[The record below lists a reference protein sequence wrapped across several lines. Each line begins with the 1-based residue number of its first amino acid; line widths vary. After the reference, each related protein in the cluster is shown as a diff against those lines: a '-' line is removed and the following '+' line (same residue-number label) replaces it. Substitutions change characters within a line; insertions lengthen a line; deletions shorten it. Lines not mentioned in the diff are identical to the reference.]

1 MTDDWPDERREV
13 AYTEARAVMDA
24 QNATMTDIDDKAM
37 RTVRLNA
44 VLLGLLV
51 TGIQFAPGTFH
62 AGFLEMGFA
71 LLILSTVC
79 GIVTYN
85 ESNLFVGLQGAYVED
100 LAVAPFPSPPWEQDL
115 LETMAE

>member
-13 AYTEARAVMDA
+13 AYSEARAVMDA

-62 AGFLEMGFA
+62 VHSLETAFA

-79 GIVTYN
+79 GIITYN
-85 ESNLFVGLQGAYVED
+85 ESNPFVGLQGEYVETS
-100 LAVAPFPSPPWEQDL
+100 LTPPSR
-115 LETMAE
+115 TRRGRKTC